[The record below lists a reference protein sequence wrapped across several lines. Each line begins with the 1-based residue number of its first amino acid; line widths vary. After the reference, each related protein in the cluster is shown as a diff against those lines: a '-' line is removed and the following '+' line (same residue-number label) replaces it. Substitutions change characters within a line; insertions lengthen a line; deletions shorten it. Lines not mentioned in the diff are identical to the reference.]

1 MEDYR
6 LPAPLVGMLKH
17 TKITGMPVVQTDLQ
31 ATKLSVT
38 IIWDLA
44 TSAPKKSQKQTA
56 KKKPSKPSAP
66 STTTMPPTSKPAKK
80 TPTPTRQRTPP
91 PPKSPKK
98 QPPPPPL
105 RECQPP
111 ATPTVTFQ
119 PTTIQRPTKPTTPP
133 TTLPPPILKKQ
144 PPPPTPAAAKQPP
157 TKQPPTKHHQQPP
170 PPKKP
175 TKPPVLNP
183 KKRPLDYYLHKGY
196 KITNIYGE
204 QRRSIHH
211 YYCTMQRN
219 NEEPTYIIC
228 QNKPLGTNILILKN
242 SSSKYHVSQNY
253 QNTTATINR
262 LEPEGRIPPDMY
274 DYALEGLHRCPN
286 QRLQP
291 AP

>member
-1 MEDYR
+1 MSTITAFEFTDNPLWRVGQGLDHVQIELTYKLPTNQPTSVEQKEKPIMSNPKR
-6 LPAPLVGMLKH
+6 GKAKRRTEPAPSAGEWPRQPLPAE
-17 TKITGMPVVQTDLQ
+17 Q
-31 ATKLSVT
+31 
-38 IIWDLA
+38 
-44 TSAPKKSQKQTA
+44 
-56 KKKPSKPSAP
+56 PSRQQ
-66 STTTMPPTSKPAKK
+66 
-80 TPTPTRQRTPP
+80 PTRSCKT
-91 PPKSPKK
+91 PKK
-98 QPPPPPL
+98 QPLPPPL

-111 ATPTVTFQ
+111 ATPTVTIQ

-133 TTLPPPILKKQ
+133 TTLPPPILNKQ
-144 PPPPTPAAAKQPP
+144 PPPQTPAAAKQPP

-204 QRRSIHH
+204 RRSSIHH

-253 QNTTATINR
+253 QNTTAIINR
-262 LEPEGRIPPDMY
+262 LEPTGRIPPDMN